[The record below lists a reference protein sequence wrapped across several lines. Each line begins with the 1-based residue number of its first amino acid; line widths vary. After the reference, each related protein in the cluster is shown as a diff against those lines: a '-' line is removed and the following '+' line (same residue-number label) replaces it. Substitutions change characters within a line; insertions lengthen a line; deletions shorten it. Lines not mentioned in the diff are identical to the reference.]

1 MYSDSEVQKLK
12 GFGFGEISTSAN
24 IEKVYLEATGHKIKT
39 YFLLGEPHWIIFNPG
54 VSGLQRG
61 LRPGVIMN

>member
-1 MYSDSEVQKLK
+1 MMSSYLFEN
-12 GFGFGEISTSAN
+12 STS

-54 VSGLQRG
+54 V
-61 LRPGVIMN
+61 MEA